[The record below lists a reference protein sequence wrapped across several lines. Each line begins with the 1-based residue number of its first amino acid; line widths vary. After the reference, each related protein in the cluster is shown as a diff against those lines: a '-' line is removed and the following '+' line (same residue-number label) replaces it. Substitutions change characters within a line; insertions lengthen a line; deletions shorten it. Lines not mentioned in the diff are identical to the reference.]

1 MEKSFRLPNRLHA
14 PQISKKV
21 QEEKDF
27 VLAGYFSPTSIRL
40 PQTDYWRNQK
50 ASYLTRRRM

>member
-27 VLAGYFSPTSIRL
+27 VLAGYFSPISIRL
-40 PQTDYWRNQK
+40 PQTDYGRNQK